1 MGDVFTM
8 TIDGRGVS
16 STNTMPIL
24 NPATEQM
31 VALAPNA
38 SDADLNT
45 AVEAASAAFTS
56 WSKLPLEQ
64 RGAYVDAM
72 GQALLDKA
80 EMLAP
85 ILTKEQG
92 KPLTASQR
100 EIARSGDWA
109 KAVATLDVPVEVIE
123 RPGLP
128 RTETHFLP
136 IGVVAAVVPW
146 NFPILLAMQKLAPA
160 LLAGNTVI
168 LKPSPFTPLTTLK
181 IGEILRDVLPAGVMN
196 VISGDDSLGPRLSS
210 HAGIAKISF
219 TGSTATGKR
228 VMAAAAQDLK
238 RVTLELGGND
248 PSIVMA
254 DVDVD
259 GLAEKLFWSAF
270 TNSGQVCI
278 ASKRMYVHDAVYDRL
293 RDALVAIAKKV
304 KVGDGMEDG
313 VAIGP
318 IQNRPQFERVKEL
331 IADAKA
337 KGHTFALGGEV
348 PDGRGYFVPISIVDN
363 PPEDSRVVRE
373 EAFGPVLPLLRFSEI
388 EDVVARANNTEYG
401 LGATVWCA
409 DDDQAADIA
418 SRLNAGTVWVNE
430 LQGISPFAAFAG
442 HRHSGLGMANGVHGL
457 LEFTVAKT
465 FFGAKATPAAIAG

>member
-1 MGDVFTM
+1 
-8 TIDGRGVS
+8 
-16 STNTMPIL
+16 
-24 NPATEQM
+24 
-31 VALAPNA
+31 
-38 SDADLNT
+38 
-45 AVEAASAAFTS
+45 
-56 WSKLPLEQ
+56 
-64 RGAYVDAM
+64 
-72 GQALLDKA
+72 
-80 EMLAP
+80 
-85 ILTKEQG
+85 
-92 KPLTASQR
+92 
-100 EIARSGDWA
+100 
-109 KAVATLDVPVEVIE
+109 
-123 RPGLP
+123 
-128 RTETHFLP
+128 
-136 IGVVAAVVPW
+136 
-146 NFPILLAMQKLAPA
+146 
-160 LLAGNTVI
+160 
-168 LKPSPFTPLTTLK
+168 
-181 IGEILRDVLPAGVMN
+181 
-196 VISGDDSLGPRLSS
+196 
-210 HAGIAKISF
+210 
-219 TGSTATGKR
+219 
-228 VMAAAAQDLK
+228 
-238 RVTLELGGND
+238 
-248 PSIVMA
+248 
-254 DVDVD
+254 
-259 GLAEKLFWSAF
+259 
-270 TNSGQVCI
+270 
-278 ASKRMYVHDAVYDRL
+278 MYVHDAVYDRL

-348 PDGRGYFVPISIVDN
+348 ADGRGYFVPLSIVDN